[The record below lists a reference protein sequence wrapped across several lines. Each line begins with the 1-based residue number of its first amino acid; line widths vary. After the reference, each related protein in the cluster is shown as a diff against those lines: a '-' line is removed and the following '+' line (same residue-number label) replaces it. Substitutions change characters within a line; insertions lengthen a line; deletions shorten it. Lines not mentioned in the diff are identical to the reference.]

1 MKTACKLFLE
11 KMTASVMKIT
21 SKTVNDDEED
31 NDDDDDDDEN

>member
-1 MKTACKLFLE
+1 
-11 KMTASVMKIT
+11 MTASVMKIT